1 MKKISLAIA
10 ATLFSSPVLAGPYV
24 NVETNADY
32 TGSDYTSR
40 ATDLHLG
47 YENNIGD
54 LAYYVQGGKTINA
67 ADGVDSES
75 NFSGKL
81 GASVSATDKLGLY
94 GEVSFAQVEDAD
106 NTYGT
111 KLGAKYSFCLLYTSD
126 AADE

>member
-1 MKKISLAIA
+1 MKKITLALA

-40 ATDLHLG
+40 ATDLHVG
-47 YENNIGD
+47 YENELGS

-67 ADGVDSES
+67 ADGVDSDS

-81 GASVSATDKLGLY
+81 GASVSATEKLGLY

-111 KLGAKYSFCLLYTSD
+111 KLGAKYSF
-126 AADE
+126 

>member
-1 MKKISLAIA
+1 MKKLSLAVA

-40 ATDLHLG
+40 ATDLHVG
-47 YENNIGD
+47 YENNLGSF
-54 LAYYVQGGKTINA
+54 AYYIQGGKTINA
-67 ADGVDSES
+67 VDGVDSES

-81 GASVSATDKLGLY
+81 GGNISATDKLGFY

-111 KLGAKYSFCLLYTSD
+111 KLGAKYSF
-126 AADE
+126 

>member
-1 MKKISLAIA
+1 MKKLALVL
-10 ATLFSSPVLAGPYV
+10 ATTLVSTPAMAGPYV
-24 NVETNADY
+24 NVESNANY

-40 ATDLHLG
+40 ATDLHVG
-47 YENNIGD
+47 YENDLGA
-54 LAYYVQGGKTINA
+54 LAYYIQGGKTINA

-106 NTYGT
+106 NNYST
-111 KLGAKYSFCLLYTSD
+111 KLGAKYSF
-126 AADE
+126 

>member
-1 MKKISLAIA
+1 MKKITLALA

-40 ATDLHLG
+40 ATDLHVG
-47 YENNIGD
+47 YENELGS

-67 ADGVDSES
+67 ADGVESDS

-81 GASVSATDKLGLY
+81 GASVSATEKLGLY
-94 GEVSFAQVEDAD
+94 GEVSFSQVEDAD

-111 KLGAKYSFCLLYTSD
+111 KLGAKYSF
-126 AADE
+126 

>member
-10 ATLFSSPVLAGPYV
+10 ASLFSSPVLAGPYV
-24 NVETNADY
+24 NVESNANY
-32 TGSDYTSR
+32 TGSDYESR
-40 ATDLHLG
+40 STDLHIG
-47 YENNIGD
+47 YENSIGE
-54 LAYYVQGGKTINA
+54 LAYYIQGGKTINA
-67 ADGVDSES
+67 TDGVDSES

-111 KLGAKYSFCLLYTSD
+111 KLGAKYSF
-126 AADE
+126 

>member
-1 MKKISLAIA
+1 MKKIALALAASIA
-10 ATLFSSPVLAGPYV
+10 STPAMAGPYV

-40 ATDLHLG
+40 ATDLHIG
-47 YENNIGD
+47 YENELGS

-67 ADGVDSES
+67 TDGVDSES

-111 KLGAKYSFCLLYTSD
+111 KLGAKYSF
-126 AADE
+126 

>member
-1 MKKISLAIA
+1 MKKITLALA

-24 NVETNADY
+24 NVETNANY

-40 ATDLHLG
+40 ATDIHIG
-47 YENNIGD
+47 YENNLGD
-54 LAYYVQGGKTINA
+54 LAYYIQGGKTINA

-81 GASVSATDKLGLY
+81 GGSVAATDKLGVY

-111 KLGAKYSFCLLYTSD
+111 KLGVKYSF
-126 AADE
+126 

>member
-1 MKKISLAIA
+1 MKKLALVL
-10 ATLFSSPVLAGPYV
+10 ATTLVSTPAMAGPYV
-24 NVETNADY
+24 NVESNANY

-40 ATDLHLG
+40 ATDLHVG
-47 YENNIGD
+47 YENDLGA

-106 NTYGT
+106 NNYST
-111 KLGAKYSFCLLYTSD
+111 KLGAKYSF
-126 AADE
+126 

>member
-1 MKKISLAIA
+1 MKKVTLALA

-40 ATDLHLG
+40 ATDLHIG
-47 YENNIGD
+47 YENELGS

-67 ADGVDSES
+67 ADGVDSDS

-81 GASVSATDKLGLY
+81 GASVSATEKLGLY

-111 KLGAKYSFCLLYTSD
+111 KLGAKYSF
-126 AADE
+126 

>member
-1 MKKISLAIA
+1 MKKITLALA

-32 TGSDYTSR
+32 TGSDYQSR
-40 ATDLHLG
+40 ATDLHVG
-47 YENNIGD
+47 YENELGS

-67 ADGVDSES
+67 ADGVESDS

-81 GASVSATDKLGLY
+81 GASVSATEKLGLY

-111 KLGAKYSFCLLYTSD
+111 KLGAKYSF
-126 AADE
+126 